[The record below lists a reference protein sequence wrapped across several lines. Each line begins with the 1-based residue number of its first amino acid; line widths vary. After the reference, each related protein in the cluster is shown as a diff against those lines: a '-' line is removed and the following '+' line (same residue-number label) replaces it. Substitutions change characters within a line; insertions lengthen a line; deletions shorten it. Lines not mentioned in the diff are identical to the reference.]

1 MTRREKV
8 LGFGVAGTLGGL
20 ALVMLVRWFV
30 LEPFTTVRK
39 DIADETQR
47 ARRLRASLEQL
58 DRVEEKWYGLTK
70 RTFSEDPKEA
80 QQRFRE
86 DLQQLLVEQHG
97 MTQAKI
103 SPGTFVR
110 YKDGSTGVPLT
121 INATGTLNQI
131 VGFLCDFYRRDYLA
145 RLDKVRIQAD
155 MNVINNANTTPRE
168 RPTTPKSGRSKNPP
182 ATPVT
187 AAGAGATIGPDGPE
201 LKLNVS
207 AVTLV
212 LPRMKEME
220 HPIME
225 AASAELE
232 HGRLL
237 RDLSDYNLV
246 FNINPFMPYRKEDK
260 IVLTT
265 PEQPAPTPP
274 VATAPSPPLQP
285 PPPPT
290 RVGADQQLVVCT
302 TALNGQPLTYVLDK
316 RSTETPVKKYFL
328 DDEIDDGTLLLI
340 LPRGLVVAARQP
352 DGRERNFFYPLGR
365 SFNDREEVNPDS
377 HPEVEDA
384 LEKAFV
390 R

>member
-39 DIADETQR
+39 DITDEAQR
-47 ARRLRASLEQL
+47 ARRLHASLEQL
-58 DRVEEKWYGLTK
+58 DRVEDKWYGLTK

-86 DLQQLLVEQHG
+86 DLQQLLVERHG

-155 MNVINNANTTPRE
+155 MNVISNANTLPRE
-168 RPTTPKSGRSKNPP
+168 RPTAPKSSRSKNPP
-182 ATPVT
+182 APAT
-187 AAGAGATIGPDGPE
+187 AGGPGTNFGPDGPE
-201 LKLNVS
+201 LKLNIS

-212 LPRMKEME
+212 LPRMKDME
-220 HPIME
+220 HPVTD
-225 AASAELE
+225 AALPELE

-237 RDLSDYNLV
+237 RELPDYNLV
-246 FNINPFMPYRKEDK
+246 FTINPFMPYRKEEK
-260 IVLTT
+260 IVVT
-265 PEQPAPTPP
+265 PPPETAPAPPSH
-274 VATAPSPPLQP
+274 VEAPLP
-285 PPPPT
+285 PPPPPLAPT
-290 RVGADQQLVVCT
+290 RVGADQQIVVCT

-316 RSTETPVKKYFL
+316 SNTDTPVKKYFL
-328 DDEIDDGTLLLI
+328 DDVIDDGTLLLI

-352 DGRERNFFYPLGR
+352 DGREHNFFYPLGR
-365 SFNDREEVNPDS
+365 TFSDREEVNPDS
-377 HPEVEDA
+377 HPEVVAA
-384 LEKAFV
+384 LEEAFV
-390 R
+390 P

>member
-110 YKDGSTGVPLT
+110 YKDGSIGVPLT

-168 RPTTPKSGRSKNPP
+168 RPTPPKSGRSKNPP
-182 ATPVT
+182 AAPVT
-187 AAGAGATIGPDGPE
+187 AAGAGANIGPDGPE
-201 LKLNVS
+201 LKLNIS
-207 AVTLV
+207 AVALV

-220 HPIME
+220 HPIMD

-246 FNINPFMPYRKEDK
+246 FTINPFMPYRKEET
-260 IVLTT
+260 IVKGPDPVSVPTT
-265 PEQPAPTPP
+265 QRNPD
-274 VATAPSPPLQP
+274 P
-285 PPPPT
+285 PPPPPPPLPP
-290 RVGADQQLVVCT
+290 VGRDQQIVVCT
-302 TALNGQPLTYVLDK
+302 SALNGQPLTYVLDK
-316 RSTETPVKKYFL
+316 RNTETPVKKYFL
-328 DDEIDDGTLLLI
+328 DDVIDDGTLLLI

-352 DGRERNFFYPLGR
+352 DGRDRNFFYPLGR
-365 SFNDREEVNPDS
+365 SFSDREEVNPDS